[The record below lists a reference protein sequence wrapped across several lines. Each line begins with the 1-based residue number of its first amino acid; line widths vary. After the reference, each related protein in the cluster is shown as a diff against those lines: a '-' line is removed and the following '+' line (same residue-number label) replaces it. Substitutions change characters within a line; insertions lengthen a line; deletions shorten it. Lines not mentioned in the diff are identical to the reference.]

1 MLDPPLQ
8 HQVMAPFPRVLDRVR
23 VEVQPSLGVKP
34 RCHASPR
41 STNASCVPCTFFW
54 ASSSRGVWPT
64 YMRWTLQR
72 LPAGSLIGGQ
82 ARWRCLTIYSGER
95 RTANIY
101 KMATTYFNSSFTY
114 CPYCCLEHVPNQIEA
129 AEESGQSESI
139 WNQYDF
145 LVGIGV
151 GLLWF
156 LIGLGNIFFFP
167 WLCMLGGSAW
177 FWTKSNIFRFV
188 HVQTHFS
195 ALRSALQRTHVEY
208 ILRSNY
214 LHIIT

>member
-1 MLDPPLQ
+1 MTDLY
-8 HQVMAPFPRVLDRVR
+8 
-23 VEVQPSLGVKP
+23 EVNTSKAACRL
-34 RCHASPR
+34 
-41 STNASCVPCTFFW
+41 FDWW
-54 ASSSRGVWPT
+54 AGTMKVFDD
-64 YMRWTLQR
+64 LQR
-72 LPAGSLIGGQ
+72 
-82 ARWRCLTIYSGER
+82 WK
-95 RTANIY
+95 TANIY

-139 WNQYDF
+139 LNQYDF

>member
-1 MLDPPLQ
+1 MRHVFLVHFSEHLAPEEYDRPIWGEHFKGCLQ
-8 HQVMAPFPRVLDRVR
+8 ALWSVGRHDEGVWRSTAVKD
-23 VEVQPSLGVKP
+23 VQPTFI
-34 RCHASPR
+34 RC
-41 STNASCVPCTFFW
+41 
-54 ASSSRGVWPT
+54 
-64 YMRWTLQR
+64 
-72 LPAGSLIGGQ
+72 
-82 ARWRCLTIYSGER
+82 
-95 RTANIY
+95 
-101 KMATTYFNSSFTY
+101 MATTYFNSSFTY